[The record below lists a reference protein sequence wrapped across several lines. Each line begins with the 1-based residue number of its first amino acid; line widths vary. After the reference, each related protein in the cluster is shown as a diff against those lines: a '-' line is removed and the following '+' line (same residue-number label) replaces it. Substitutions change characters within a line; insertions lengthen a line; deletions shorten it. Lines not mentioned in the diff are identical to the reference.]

1 MFITKYLLKLPLS
14 AQFSLWLWLNVPFKI
29 KRKFQTCWLFFFP
42 DIIYFLVNHK
52 YPTEDNDINASK
64 FCPF

>member
-1 MFITKYLLKLPLS
+1 MYLSKS
-14 AQFSLWLWLNVPFKI
+14 KGNSKHAGF
-29 KRKFQTCWLFFFP
+29 FFFP